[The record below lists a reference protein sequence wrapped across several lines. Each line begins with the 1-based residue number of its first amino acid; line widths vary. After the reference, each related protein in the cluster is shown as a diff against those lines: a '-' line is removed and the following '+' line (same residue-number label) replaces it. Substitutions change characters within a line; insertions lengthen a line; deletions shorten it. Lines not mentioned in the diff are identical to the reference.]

1 VRRPDPDPVPTAAL
15 LFNSHETVARASIS
29 GIFYEIAPVGPV
41 TTLTTPAADTAPATV
56 TIVKALPPAA
66 TTTPLGDAP
75 APYLAGEPPAQAAT
89 GSTQTGAEASKD
101 PAADSMA
108 GTATLA
114 EVVNNPFPIIYSIS
128 SNLNKLIGNF
138 NIFSLLS
145 YMYIISIS

>member
-1 VRRPDPDPVPTAAL
+1 
-15 LFNSHETVARASIS
+15 
-29 GIFYEIAPVGPV
+29 
-41 TTLTTPAADTAPATV
+41 
-56 TIVKALPPAA
+56 
-66 TTTPLGDAP
+66 
-75 APYLAGEPPAQAAT
+75 
-89 GSTQTGAEASKD
+89 
-101 PAADSMA
+101 MA